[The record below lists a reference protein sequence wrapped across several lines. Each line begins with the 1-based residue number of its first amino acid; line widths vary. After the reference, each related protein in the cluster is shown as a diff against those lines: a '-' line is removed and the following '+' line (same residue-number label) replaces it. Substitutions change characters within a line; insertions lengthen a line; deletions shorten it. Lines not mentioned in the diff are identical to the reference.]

1 MHVVHDAG
9 CSRVWRCAST
19 DPDVQQWPE
28 VMTTGYAA
36 GLVTSLSSPT
46 VIQARAAG
54 RNYTLQVPPAKV
66 LVGCVPCAA
75 AQERMC
81 PLPRRRIFVY
91 ETKECMCPHPRT
103 RILVY
108 ERTCVYSA
116 CGALVSPRPVP
127 AIARTVLLA
136 CAILAHSG
144 TPLPLAQPALDS
156 QHLVQ
161 WWPWWHPCGRV
172 VFLWRASCCGTLAG
186 TRHGTGTLL
195 AR

>member
-1 MHVVHDAG
+1 MWSMMLAVPVCGA
-9 CSRVWRCAST
+9 
-19 DPDVQQWPE
+19 VQAQIQMYNQWPE

-36 GLVTSLSSPT
+36 GLVTALSSPT

-75 AQERMC
+75 APERMC
-81 PLPRRRIFVY
+81 PLPRTRIFVYATKECMCPLPRTRIFVY

-116 CGALVSPRPVP
+116 CGALVSPRPVQ
-127 AIARTVLLA
+127 A
-136 CAILAHSG
+136 CAYI
-144 TPLPLAQPALDS
+144 
-156 QHLVQ
+156 
-161 WWPWWHPCGRV
+161 
-172 VFLWRASCCGTLAG
+172 
-186 TRHGTGTLL
+186 
-195 AR
+195 